1 MPWLLEL
8 ELELVGVEVKLS
20 SLLLLLIH
28 DLTEEGFNGL
38 FVCSLRDPIAR
49 LNT

>member
-1 MPWLLEL
+1 
-8 ELELVGVEVKLS
+8 VKLS
-20 SLLLLLIH
+20 SLLLLLIP
-28 DLTEEGFNGL
+28 DLIEGGFNGL